1 MPLPVPTN
9 TRRRLAFLFSVPL
22 AFSLVFFLVQLAAE
36 RADIYLLE
44 IQNLQSSVRELR
56 LLAKQAESSERGF
69 LLIGDDRYLFPLEQ
83 ANAILPTQI
92 KFAKGYGSD
101 WPALQ
106 PGIEKAT
113 ALVEKRLAQANKTLE
128 TQRTKGFAAALE
140 LTRAGEADKTMD
152 ELTKTTTDLLKSVND
167 IESSYLEHERTLN
180 RWTFVFFSVGTLVMI
195 GVMMWLYNAL
205 LSYLYARDDARE
217 QLEKMNAGL
226 QSHIEERTRELR
238 DMNEELGQFAY
249 VASHDLQE
257 PLRTIT
263 SFSQLLVARYKGKLD
278 EDADE
283 FIGYIITASRRMTDL
298 INGLLQLVRL
308 RKSGQPT
315 LPVSFEKLLSEAEIS
330 LQAAIRESQAQI
342 EHGPL
347 PTLIVDQVQFSQ
359 VLQNL
364 LSNAI
369 KYRREAPPRIHVQAK
384 REHGNWIIS
393 IADNGR
399 GFQPEFAE
407 RIFGLF
413 QRLHGRDVEGTGMG
427 LSITRKIL
435 ERHGGRIWA
444 ESKEGAG
451 STFYFS
457 LPTSLETLRFLS
469 PHANEPAPNAAAREP
484 VSRTP

>member
-1 MPLPVPTN
+1 
-9 TRRRLAFLFSVPL
+9 
-22 AFSLVFFLVQLAAE
+22 
-36 RADIYLLE
+36 
-44 IQNLQSSVRELR
+44 
-56 LLAKQAESSERGF
+56 
-69 LLIGDDRYLFPLEQ
+69 
-83 ANAILPTQI
+83 
-92 KFAKGYGSD
+92 
-101 WPALQ
+101 
-106 PGIEKAT
+106 
-113 ALVEKRLAQANKTLE
+113 
-128 TQRTKGFAAALE
+128 
-140 LTRAGEADKTMD
+140 
-152 ELTKTTTDLLKSVND
+152 
-167 IESSYLEHERTLN
+167 
-180 RWTFVFFSVGTLVMI
+180 
-195 GVMMWLYNAL
+195 MMWLYNTL

-369 KYRREAPPRIHVQAK
+369 KYRREAPPRINVQAK
-384 REHGNWIIS
+384 RERGNWIIS
-393 IADNGR
+393 VADNGR